1 MKRRPVLT
9 PPIHKWHIGYFFMW
23 FLANQGTKRFH
34 RISIQSD
41 FNRLT
46 DNEDPVLLVSNHQNG
61 MVDGMNISGVFFK
74 QFSWLIRADVFW
86 KSGVRRFLYGL
97 NQLPIYRQRDKLT
110 DLRERNNV
118 IWNCCI
124 ARLEKGGSLALFP
137 EGNHNPQKTIRG
149 LKRGVSDLL
158 GMAVTKNSDL
168 SRIKLVPL
176 GLDYE
181 NYPEYRNRLSLR
193 VGKPIEWYDLYDNET
208 GLVDFKQLNKRIQDE
223 LRELTVDIQPAQEY
237 EILEPYV
244 RALKTYEAEEEQWS
258 IIKKELRRIMES
270 GENSNWIEKVK
281 MAYEDLVLA
290 GYRKEDRPEAWG
302 IKQTDIR
309 VRKYWTLA
317 LLPFS
322 WLANIPTALQQYLLN
337 KKFNK
342 IQAVEFRSTFK
353 IGVGMFIYPIS
364 WTIMAVA
371 VGVACEAF
379 DLCGFW
385 WGFVGLWSWATFGNK
400 FYGWHKGYVHDY
412 KDAVVGGKF
421 WSEGKSITKRS
432 AWDKYIEA
440 IKS

>member
-244 RALKTYEAEEEQWS
+244 RALKTYEAEEEHWS

-281 MAYEDLVLA
+281 MEYEALVEA
-290 GYRKEDRPEAWG
+290 GFRKENRPEAWG
-302 IKQTDIR
+302 LKQAN
-309 VRKYWTLA
+309 VRESKYWAIVLN
-317 LLPFS
+317 PFS
-322 WLANIPTALQQYLLN
+322 WIANIPTALQQYLLN
-337 KKFNK
+337 RKCNK
-342 IQAVEFRSTFK
+342 IKAVEFRSTFK
-353 IGVGMFIYPIS
+353 IGAGMFIYPIT
-364 WTIMAVA
+364 WTVFAVA
-371 VGVACEAF
+371 VGLACEVF
-379 DLCGFW
+379 DFCGFW
-385 WGFVGLWSWATFGNK
+385 YGFIGLWSWATFGNK
-400 FYGWHKGYVHDY
+400 FYGWLKGHIHDH
-412 KDAVVGGKF
+412 KDAVVGSKF
-421 WSEGKSITKRS
+421 WSEEKSMTKRQ
-432 AWDKYIEA
+432 AWENYIRA